1 MVFLIIGN
9 DFDESLLKY
18 KNEPG
23 HSYFAEDAQGA
34 LALRR
39 IDYHPSFWRRILR
52 SSALVRYV
60 TLNTDLL
67 NFMLKWQHL
76 PSAGP
81 RTHSRSSGTQAPRLI
96 RLEWRMPNE
105 PSISFPASV
114 TKAAG
119 LPPHRILFAVDGMRP
134 HIYDARTSRLA
145 AGSYFDLTRQY
156 FMKQARQGGFEVLD
170 LQPRFVEHVAQCHRP
185 LEFATD
191 NHWNSLGHEVVAE
204 AIAQSN
210 LYTGFRRLVR

>member
-1 MVFLIIGN
+1 MVFLNIGN

-67 NFMLKWQHL
+67 NFMPKWQHL
-76 PSAGP
+76 PFGRPSNTLAFVGN
-81 RTHSRSSGTQAPRLI
+81 TGAQANPA
-96 RLEWRMPNE
+96 RMADAQRA
-105 PSISFPASV
+105 IDTFPASV

-170 LQPRFVEHVAQCHRP
+170 LQPRFVEHVAQYHRP

>member
-1 MVFLIIGN
+1 MVFLNIGN

-76 PSAGP
+76 PFGRPSNTLAFVGNTGAQANP
-81 RTHSRSSGTQAPRLI
+81 ARMADAQRAIDILSGECDQSSRSAATPDPLRGGRHAPAHL
-96 RLEWRMPNE
+96 
-105 PSISFPASV
+105 
-114 TKAAG
+114 
-119 LPPHRILFAVDGMRP
+119 
-134 HIYDARTSRLA
+134 
-145 AGSYFDLTRQY
+145 
-156 FMKQARQGGFEVLD
+156 
-170 LQPRFVEHVAQCHRP
+170 
-185 LEFATD
+185 
-191 NHWNSLGHEVVAE
+191 
-204 AIAQSN
+204 
-210 LYTGFRRLVR
+210 